1 MAREI
6 ALPFDVHTTAL
17 EEYLLLQALHRLIPP
32 GQRWAL
38 PGHAGLLVRNDILE
52 MAMRLLTDSSRD
64 LYLNYAEGLPAYLRR
79 CIDTYMPVPYGSLSP
94 SASRAEFLSWH
105 LLNDGD
111 APLWTAVRTAVSA
124 LSWQRGR
131 QTFSRHAE
139 CNVTFGA
146 FGRGPYVG
154 LCSLTAQHGSFCRL
168 MNRLIN
174 HLKPDHIWS
183 SISISKNMLTPPH
196 RDQQNHVSDTL
207 LVGLSHFDEGGVWVE
222 GEGGCHFEDTPCGL
236 RGGFRHCI
244 TMQALLFPAH
254 SHFHCTNRWSFADR
268 ITLAAYCARPLQHL
282 KPADAS
288 LLEELGFQLP

>member
-6 ALPFDVHTTAL
+6 ALPFDVPTTAL
-17 EEYLLLQALHRLIPP
+17 EEYLLLQALYRLISP

-38 PGHAGLLVRNDILE
+38 PRHAGLLVRNDILE

-111 APLWTAVRTAVSA
+111 APLWIAVRTAVAA

-146 FGRGPYVG
+146 
-154 LCSLTAQHGSFCRL
+154 
-168 MNRLIN
+168 LIN

-196 RDQQNHVSDTL
+196 RDQQNHSSDTL

-222 GEGGCHFEDTPCGL
+222 GEGGCHFEDTPYRL

-254 SHFHCTNRWSFADR
+254 SHFHCTNRWSFADGVM
-268 ITLAAYCARPLQHL
+268 LAAYCARPLQHL
-282 KPADAS
+282 QPADAS

>member
-1 MAREI
+1 M
-6 ALPFDVHTTAL
+6 
-17 EEYLLLQALHRLIPP
+17 
-32 GQRWAL
+32 GSS
-38 PGHAGLLVRNDILE
+38 GNAGLLVRNDILE
-52 MAMRLLTDSSRD
+52 MAMRLLSDSSRD
-64 LYLNYAEGLPAYLRR
+64 LYLNYAERWPAYLRR

-154 LCSLTAQHGSFCRL
+154 LCSLTAQHGSLCRL

-196 RDQQNHVSDTL
+196 RDQQNHASDTL
-207 LVGLSHFDEGGVWVE
+207 LVGHLILTRAVF
-222 GEGGCHFEDTPCGL
+222 GL
-236 RGGFRHCI
+236 R
-244 TMQALLFPAH
+244 AKVAV
-254 SHFHCTNRWSFADR
+254 
-268 ITLAAYCARPLQHL
+268 TLKTLHMDYEGAF
-282 KPADAS
+282 DIAS
-288 LLEELGFQLP
+288 LCRRCSSQLIVIFTAPTGGALPTVSR